1 MPHINE
7 RLAVKDKIVLKEIST
22 EGLEIKEISWKVG
35 QTDNEK
41 QIRRQ
46 SINQSINQDNYSKR
60 FIIWIIW
67 VPERSEGW
75 KWRNNNYQR
84 IKTRNLPKT

>member
-67 VPERSEGW
+67 VPERSEG
-75 KWRNNNYQR
+75 
-84 IKTRNLPKT
+84 

>member
-7 RLAVKDKIVLKEIST
+7 LLAVKDKIVLKEIST

-46 SINQSINQDNYSKR
+46 SINQSIKT
-60 FIIWIIW
+60 II
-67 VPERSEGW
+67 PRGS
-75 KWRNNNYQR
+75 
-84 IKTRNLPKT
+84 